1 MSASVIGVESSIPA
15 YRLLVPEQAF
25 SHQRKCSELAMD
37 IKTLVLAAFQV
48 SLLLTVFGFGLRATL
63 DDVLYLVHRPWLFA
77 RSLVAMFVVM
87 PMAAVLIER
96 SFDLDRRLEI
106 VLIALALAPVPPMLP
121 KKAGTLTAQSYPLA
135 LTTTMSLLSIAV
147 AQIGVVILGQIVG
160 RTISMSSTA
169 MASIILKAVLAPLL
183 VGMLVRRAIPAVADR
198 LQKPLAIVA
207 GVLLAAATLALLAAS
222 ASALWALAS
231 PSTLMA
237 IVAFV
242 LIGLA
247 AGHVLGGP
255 DPEHASV
262 LALASASRHPG
273 IALALASANFP
284 LDRFGGFILLYL
296 VVTAIV
302 SLPYTKWRKST
313 MVEAIA

>member
-1 MSASVIGVESSIPA
+1 
-15 YRLLVPEQAF
+15 
-25 SHQRKCSELAMD
+25 MD

-63 DDVLYLVHRPWLFA
+63 DDVLYLVHRPWLLA

-183 VGMLVRRAIPAVADR
+183 MGMLVRRAIPAVADR
-198 LQKPLAIVA
+198 LQKPLAIAA

-231 PSTLMA
+231 PSTLVA

-255 DPEHASV
+255 EPEHASV

>member
-1 MSASVIGVESSIPA
+1 
-15 YRLLVPEQAF
+15 
-25 SHQRKCSELAMD
+25 
-37 IKTLVLAAFQV
+37 
-48 SLLLTVFGFGLRATL
+48 
-63 DDVLYLVHRPWLFA
+63 
-77 RSLVAMFVVM
+77 
-87 PMAAVLIER
+87 VLIER

-183 VGMLVRRAIPAVADR
+183 MGMLVRRAIPAVADR
-198 LQKPLAIVA
+198 LQKPLAIAA

-231 PSTLMA
+231 PSTLVA

-255 DPEHASV
+255 EPEHASV

>member
-1 MSASVIGVESSIPA
+1 
-15 YRLLVPEQAF
+15 
-25 SHQRKCSELAMD
+25 MD

-183 VGMLVRRAIPAVADR
+183 MGMLVRRAIPAVADR
-198 LQKPLAIVA
+198 LQKPLAIAA

-231 PSTLMA
+231 PSTLVA

-255 DPEHASV
+255 EPEHASV

-273 IALALASANFP
+273 VALALASANFP